1 MFKGRDGKLSSL
13 DFLFPT
19 LHELAYWCYH
29 LLSLK
34 RNLSSEKIEM
44 SLTFMVVVDVAG
56 FQAMWRVCQPAD
68 LYMRGSAGGARPLWF
83 NFSESCFHC
92 NVSCNQFEMSPPPP
106 GGTMS
111 LQLQS
116 RPAKIRKAAKAMS
129 FQFHFTIWLGPGFC
143 QIETVAQL
151 SWCQDIFVS
160 VTFSMS

>member
-1 MFKGRDGKLSSL
+1 MFKGRDGKFSSL

-29 LLSLK
+29 LLSLN

-56 FQAMWRVCQPAD
+56 FQAMWRGCQPAD
-68 LYMRGSAGGARPLWF
+68 LYMRGSAGGAGPLWF

-106 GGTMS
+106 GRASTMS

-116 RPAKIRKAAKAMS
+116 RPAKIRKAATAMS
-129 FQFHFTIWLGPGFC
+129 FQFHFALWLGPGFC
-143 QIETVAQL
+143 QIETVVHL
-151 SWCQDIFVS
+151 HRVKIFL
-160 VTFSMS
+160 

>member
-1 MFKGRDGKLSSL
+1 MSL
-13 DFLFPT
+13 YFLFPT
-19 LHELAYWCYH
+19 FHELAYWCYH
-29 LLSLK
+29 LLK

-68 LYMRGSAGGARPLWF
+68 LYMRERAGGARPLWF

>member
-1 MFKGRDGKLSSL
+1 MFKGRDGKFSSL

-19 LHELAYWCYH
+19 LHKLAYWCYH

-68 LYMRGSAGGARPLWF
+68 LYMRGSAGGAGPLWF

-106 GGTMS
+106 GGHNVSPTAEPTGENQES
-111 LQLQS
+111 CDSNVLPVPFCPLAGTGFLS
-116 RPAKIRKAAKAMS
+116 NRNCGS
-129 FQFHFTIWLGPGFC
+129 FASYQN
-143 QIETVAQL
+143 
-151 SWCQDIFVS
+151 IFVT
-160 VTFSMS
+160 VTFSMP